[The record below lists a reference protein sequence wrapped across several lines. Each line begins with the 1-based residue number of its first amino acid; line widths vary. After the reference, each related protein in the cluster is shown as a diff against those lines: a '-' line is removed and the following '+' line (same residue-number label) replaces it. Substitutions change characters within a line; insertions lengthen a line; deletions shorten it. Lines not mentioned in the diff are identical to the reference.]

1 MGMNHDVFLP
11 FLTSGRRGHLT
22 ALTQTP
28 FSTYT
33 VKGRA
38 CRAGLAAISKRRTAR
53 LAGRSPQ
60 WRASRD
66 KIEQTLPKVANNSQ
80 LRHRS
85 TTPTRSGRAIAEV
98 MSIGTEATV
107 KKFVLHRIAIIVAA
121 IAISTEALALAAGW
135 GRGHGGGG
143 LGAGHF
149 GELGGSHFGG
159 AMNGG
164 PLGGRGEPH
173 FAGGLHHRSWFREAN
188 ITAVGR
194 RN

>member
-1 MGMNHDVFLP
+1 
-11 FLTSGRRGHLT
+11 
-22 ALTQTP
+22 
-28 FSTYT
+28 
-33 VKGRA
+33 
-38 CRAGLAAISKRRTAR
+38 
-53 LAGRSPQ
+53 
-60 WRASRD
+60 
-66 KIEQTLPKVANNSQ
+66 
-80 LRHRS
+80 
-85 TTPTRSGRAIAEV
+85 

-135 GRGHGGGG
+135 GGGHGGGG

-188 ITAVGR
+188 ITAVVRSRCKRGGHGR
-194 RN
+194 RGGGFDPIHSFRGRSNETEPAPESP

>member
-1 MGMNHDVFLP
+1 M
-11 FLTSGRRGHLT
+11 S
-22 ALTQTP
+22 
-28 FSTYT
+28 
-33 VKGRA
+33 RA
-38 CRAGLAAISKRRTAR
+38 VLRQSRNGATAR

-121 IAISTEALALAAGW
+121 IAVGGAGISTEALALAAGW
-135 GRGHGGGG
+135 GGGHGGGG